1 MKPSFSIVIAALAL
15 VLHLPD
21 ARADIGINPRVGFL
35 GYGIEFSAG
44 VSDRLSLGVGFNNA
58 RRKRQDTTEG
68 VDYEY
73 DLRLRSGEV
82 MANFHPF
89 AGAFRL
95 RAGALLNRNEFLL
108 TGRPS
113 GSGTYEFNGVSYQAS
128 EVGTLTGKVSFNK
141 SAPYLGLGWGNRP
154 NGSWGLTFD
163 LGAVYQ
169 GKPKLSLEATGGIA
183 PPPSLAADLEA
194 ERRQAEEDLSSFKW
208 YPVVQLG
215 LYFRF

>member
-1 MKPSFSIVIAALAL
+1 M
-15 VLHLPD
+15 
-21 ARADIGINPRVGFL
+21 NPRVGSL

-58 RRKRQDTTEG
+58 TRKRQGNTDG

-108 TGRPS
+108 TGQPG
-113 GSGTYEFNGVSYQAS
+113 GSGTYEFNGVSYPAS
-128 EVGTLTGKVSFNK
+128 TVGTLTGKLSFNK

-154 NGSWGLTFD
+154 NGSWGVTFD

-169 GKPKLSLEATGGIA
+169 GKPKLALEATGA
-183 PPPSLAADLEA
+183 AADPALAADLEA
-194 ERRQAEEDLSSFKW
+194 ERQQAEEDLSSFKW

>member
-1 MKPSFSIVIAALAL
+1 MKSNFSVVIAGLTL
-15 VLHLPD
+15 VFCVPA
-21 ARADIGINPRVGFL
+21 ARADIGMNPRVGSL

-58 RRKRQDTTEG
+58 TRKRQGNTEG

-108 TGRPS
+108 TGQPG
-113 GSGTYEFNGVSYQAS
+113 GSGTYEFNGVSYPAS
-128 EVGTLTGKVSFNK
+128 TVGTLTGKLSFNK

-154 NGSWGLTFD
+154 NGSWGVTFD

-169 GKPKLSLEATGGIA
+169 GKPKLALEATGA
-183 PPPSLAADLEA
+183 AADPALAADLEA
-194 ERRQAEEDLSSFKW
+194 ERQQAEEDLSSFKW

>member
-1 MKPSFSIVIAALAL
+1 MKPGLSIVIAALAL
-15 VLHLPD
+15 VLAVPA

-35 GYGIEFSAG
+35 GYGIEVSAG

-58 RRKRQDTTEG
+58 TRKRQGTTEG

-95 RAGALLNRNEFLL
+95 RAGALLNRNEFIL
-108 TGRPS
+108 TGRPG
-113 GSGTYEFNGVSYQAS
+113 GSGTYDFNGTTYTAA
-128 EVGTLTGKVSFNK
+128 EVGTLTGKVSFNR

-154 NGSWGLTFD
+154 NGNWGLTFD

-169 GKPKLSLEATGGIA
+169 GKPKFSLEATGAAAG
-183 PPPSLAADLEA
+183 LAADLEA
-194 ERRQAEEDLSSFKW
+194 ERQQAEQDLKSFKW
-208 YPVVQLG
+208 YPVLQLG